1 MRNLCVCLIGVLC
14 LFLTSCGGGSNS
26 KDLLIGTWKGKNKG
40 STVESLMEFTKDGK
54 VKNEAIGVDSVSH
67 GTYQWIDN
75 DNIEISLTMPAGKT
89 ITEKSKVAVTKQAL
103 TLTNPQGSVGSY
115 TREK

>member
-1 MRNLCVCLIGVLC
+1 MRNLGLC
-14 LFLTSCGGGSNS
+14 LCGALCVLLSSCGGANS
-26 KDLLIGTWKGKNKG
+26 RDVLIGKWKGKNQG
-40 STVESLMEFTKDGK
+40 STLESIMEFTKDGK
-54 VKNEAIGVDSVSH
+54 VKKEAIGVDSVST

-89 ITEKSKVAVTKQAL
+89 ITEKSKVNVNKQTL
-103 TLTNPQGSVGSY
+103 TLTNPQGSVGNY

>member
-1 MRNLCVCLIGVLC
+1 MRNLGLC
-14 LFLTSCGGGSNS
+14 LVGAACLLLSSCAGTNS
-26 KDLLIGTWKGKNKG
+26 RDLLIGKWKGKNQG
-40 STVESLMEFTKDGK
+40 STVESNMEFTKDGK
-54 VKNEAIGVDSVSH
+54 VKKEAIGVDSVST

-89 ITEKSKVAVTKQAL
+89 ITEKSKVNVGKETL
-103 TLTNPQGSVGSY
+103 TLTNPQGSVGKY

>member
-1 MRNLCVCLIGVLC
+1 MRNLGLC
-14 LFLTSCGGGSNS
+14 LCGVVCVFLSSCGGANS
-26 KDLLIGTWKGKNKG
+26 RDGLIGKWKGKNQG
-40 STVESLMEFTKDGK
+40 STRESIMEFTKDGK
-54 VKNEAIGVDSVSH
+54 VTKEAIGVDSVST

-89 ITEKSKVAVTKQAL
+89 ITEKSKVNVNKQTL
-103 TLTNPQGSVGSY
+103 TLTNPQGSVGNY